1 MSNPCLRSPRQH
13 DCSRH
18 PRACGYKAVVCA
30 GSQAAEPSQTPL
42 SSVFDESCYESGAW
56 SLWEVL
62 SVGGELCT
70 PSHPKGAKEGLELRW
85 DMQEVQEQAS
95 SVRF

>member
-1 MSNPCLRSPRQH
+1 MHTSLLFTARLCTELSNPRQR

-30 GSQAAEPSQTPL
+30 GSQAAEPAQTPL
-42 SSVFDESCYESGAW
+42 SSVFDESCYESGSR
-56 SLWEVL
+56 SLWEML

-70 PSHPKGAKEGLELRW
+70 PSHPKGAEEGL
-85 DMQEVQEQAS
+85 
-95 SVRF
+95 